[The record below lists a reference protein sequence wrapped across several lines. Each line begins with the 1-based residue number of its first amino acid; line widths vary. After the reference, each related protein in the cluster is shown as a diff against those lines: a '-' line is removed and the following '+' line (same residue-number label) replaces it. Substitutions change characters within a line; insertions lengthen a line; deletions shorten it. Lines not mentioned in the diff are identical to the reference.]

1 MTIVHIDKNG
11 PLLSFVE
18 FQMKYKHDFQ
28 KQKKQKKGKKK
39 NELEQFCQTVIFTIH
54 ALWCTLI
61 NS

>member
-28 KQKKQKKGKKK
+28 KQEKKK
-39 NELEQFCQTVIFTIH
+39 MKLEQLCQTVIFTIH